1 MSGLSWE
8 VKLAGVWG
16 LIRVGVV
23 SGGALLVVV
32 AGRGFLAGRT
42 QVFEGRRFSEAVWIE
57 ILQNTPK

>member
-32 AGRGFLAGRT
+32 PGRGFLAGRT
-42 QVFEGRRFSEAVWIE
+42 QVFEGRRFSEAVWI
-57 ILQNTPK
+57 